1 MKIIGITGSSGTGKT
16 TLSNILSSRNDIK
29 IIDADKVAKQLSQIG
44 NDYLLAIRYTIGNDV
59 FFEDGNLNRKA
70 LAEKIYSSS
79 EALAKLNILT
89 FDHVVKEIL
98 REIENTKNENIKF
111 IIIDAPLLLES
122 ELDKKCDYT
131 ISLIAKKEL
140 KIKRICQRDN
150 ISEEMAQ
157 KRLNIQQE
165 DEFYIKNSDFVIIN
179 NEDCDLKLEI
189 EKIFE
194 KIN

>member
-1 MKIIGITGSSGTGKT
+1 MKIIGITGTSGTGKT
-16 TLSNILSSRNDIK
+16 TLSNILSKRNDIK
-29 IIDADKVAKQLSQIG
+29 IIDADKVAKKLSQIG
-44 NDYLLAIRYTIGNDV
+44 SDYLLAIRYTLGNDV
-59 FFEDGNLNRKA
+59 FLEDGNLNRKA
-70 LAEKIYSSS
+70 LAEKIYTSE
-79 EALAKLNILT
+79 EALEKLNILT

-98 REIENTKNENIKF
+98 CEIENTKNEDIKF
-111 IIIDAPLLLES
+111 IVIDAPLLFES

-150 ISEEMAQ
+150 ISEELAQ

-165 DEFYIKNSDFVIIN
+165 DEFYIKNSDYIIVN
-179 NEDCDLKLEI
+179 NEDCDLNLEI

-194 KIN
+194 KMD